1 MWSCRAKD
9 NKDDDS
15 QPQGKLSADDDDDD
29 GGRGGDCINIAAE
42 KEE

>member
-29 GGRGGDCINIAAE
+29 CINIAAE